1 MMTQADVLASND
13 EAYTSLPIA
22 KSPVVSYEAN
32 TNQESIQMEQSRP
45 SKPSGFDSK
54 FPDLN
59 ALHLTEHSPIRPSKY
74 LATDR

>member
-13 EAYTSLPIA
+13 EAYSSLPIA

-32 TNQESIQMEQSRP
+32 TNQESIQMEHSRP
-45 SKPSGFDSK
+45 PKPTGFDSK

-59 ALHLTEHSPIRPSKY
+59 ALNLTEHSPIRPSKY